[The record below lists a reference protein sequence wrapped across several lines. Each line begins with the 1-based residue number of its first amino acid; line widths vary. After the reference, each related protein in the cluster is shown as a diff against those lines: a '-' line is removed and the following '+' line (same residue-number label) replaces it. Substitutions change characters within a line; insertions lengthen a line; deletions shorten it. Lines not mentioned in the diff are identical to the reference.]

1 MGWLSDVSDFV
12 FGGTDDTAI
21 KKQTK
26 ANQRAQEFIE
36 EQAAL
41 GRGDALTLQPI
52 VDASL
57 LGGYQSAADTLGL
70 GLEGGLDLFGQ
81 GNYQAQ
87 QNMLAGLP
95 QYQRAILGLPVDN
108 NALQA
113 VRLQP
118 QVNLDPLFNP
128 QMPDVGAPDSYATLL
143 GGPGT
148 EKAQF
153 ADYIQPGLS
162 NAAAVERANTLG
174 LLGNQAYKDFQ
185 KTFSN
190 DPAVASRSNWSDAGS
205 AQRLTNRDWSATS
218 PYWQDTLTNFFN
230 LMYPGG

>member
-1 MGWLSDVSDFV
+1 MGWLSDVWDGV
-12 FGGTDDTAI
+12 FGGTDDTALR
-21 KKQTK
+21 QQRDE
-26 ANQRAQEFIE
+26 NRRAQEFIE

-70 GLEGGLDLFGQ
+70 GLQGGLDLFGQ

-113 VRLQP
+113 VLLRP
-118 QVNLDPLFNP
+118 QANLGPLTSP
-128 QMPDVGAPDSYATLL
+128 QMPNVGAPDSYATLL

-148 EKAQF
+148 ERAQF

-162 NAAAVERANTLG
+162 NAAAIEQANTLG
-174 LLGNQAYKDFQ
+174 LLDNQAYKDFQ
-185 KTFSN
+185 KTFRN
-190 DPAVASRSNWSDAGS
+190 DPSVGSASSWADAGS
-205 AQRLTNRDWSATS
+205 AQRLTNRDWSSTS
-218 PYWQDTLTNFFN
+218 PYWQGTLTNFFN